1 MKRRPE
7 RVKGGDGAMGKGQ
20 GQQPQVLRDFQQR
33 FPQVWEAYAKLRDAC
48 DDQGPL
54 TARERELIKVGIS
67 AALRREGG
75 LIAHIDRAR
84 DVGATPEEIYQ
95 AILVA
100 TGLIG
105 FPSTLAA
112 FGIARERLERA

>member
-1 MKRRPE
+1 
-7 RVKGGDGAMGKGQ
+7 MGKGQ
-20 GQQPQVLRDFQQR
+20 GRRPQVLRDFQQR
-33 FPQVWEAYAKLRDAC
+33 FPEVWQAYAKLRDAC

-75 LIAHIDRAR
+75 LIAHVDRAR

-95 AILVA
+95 AILVT

-105 FPSTLAA
+105 FPNTLAA
-112 FGIARERLERA
+112 FAIVRDRLEQAQS

>member
-1 MKRRPE
+1 
-7 RVKGGDGAMGKGQ
+7 MGKGQ

-33 FPQVWEAYAKLRDAC
+33 FPQVWQAYVKLRDAC

-84 DVGATPEEIYQ
+84 DVGASPEEIYQ

-100 TGLIG
+100 TGLVG

-112 FGIARERLERA
+112 FGIARDRLERA

>member
-1 MKRRPE
+1 M
-7 RVKGGDGAMGKGQ
+7 AKGQ
-20 GQQPQVLRDFQQR
+20 RRQPQLVRHFEQR
-33 FPQVWEAYAKLRDAC
+33 FPEVWKAYVKLRDAC

-84 DVGATPEEIYQ
+84 DVGASPEDVYQ

-105 FPSTLAA
+105 LPNTLAA
-112 FGIARERLERA
+112 FGIARDRLERA